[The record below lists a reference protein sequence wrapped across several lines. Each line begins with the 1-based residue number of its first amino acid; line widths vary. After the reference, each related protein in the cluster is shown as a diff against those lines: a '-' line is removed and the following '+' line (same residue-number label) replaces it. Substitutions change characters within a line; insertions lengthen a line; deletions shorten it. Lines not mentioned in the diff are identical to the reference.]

1 MQTIK
6 NISKPLLFLSV
17 IILCSSFA
25 SSVHPFYVGV
35 QELDLSSKDQSAKL
49 SCRLFIDDLQQEL
62 VQTTKEKV
70 NLQKVNKHNTEL
82 LSNYILANYKV
93 KVGNKEIPFKVL
105 GYEVVEESIWCYFEG
120 RFEPKEKNV
129 TIENSLLCGSITQ
142 QNNLVHC
149 SYDGIKKSSKMSCG
163 EGVLSFEF

>member
-62 VQTTKEKV
+62 VQTNKEKV
-70 NLQKVNKHNTEL
+70 NLQKINKHNTEL

-163 EGVLSFEF
+163 EGVLSFKF